1 MNESFNFATVTKADL
16 PLIRQMYQSAFKPI
30 YLKYQDDQT
39 DPFFESLVSLEEKWS
54 RPNNHFYFFSHGNV
68 RVGMLR
74 IIVSQNRQIA
84 RLSPLLILL
93 QFQGRGYAQQMLRD
107 IEIFYPSITT
117 WHLDTIAEEKKL
129 VHLYRKMG
137 YVQDTTKITAIKPG
151 MTIIYFYKTISK

>member
-84 RLSPLLILL
+84 RLSPLLILP
-93 QFQGRGYAQQMLRD
+93 QFQGRGFAQQMLHN
-107 IEIFYPSITT
+107 IEIFYPSVTT

-129 VHLYRKMG
+129 VHLYKKMG
-137 YVQDTTKITAIKPG
+137 YVQDTTKIMAIKPG
-151 MTIIYFYKTISK
+151 MTIIYFSKTISR

>member
-1 MNESFNFATVTKADL
+1 MTKLTLFWIISFPRRKVVSS
-16 PLIRQMYQSAFKPI
+16 YQS
-30 YLKYQDDQT
+30 L
-39 DPFFESLVSLEEKWS
+39 L
-54 RPNNHFYFFSHGNV
+54 FFSHGSA

-107 IEIFYPSITT
+107 IEIFYPSVTT

-129 VHLYRKMG
+129 VHLYKKMG
-137 YVQDTTKITAIKPG
+137 YIQDITKITAIKPG
-151 MTIIYFYKTISK
+151 MTIIYFSKIISKWIFFWIWSVWKKISTPAKRNIFNSQPFAKHYYFN